1 MTDTDAGS
9 SLRVVAV
16 VDDDDSIR
24 STLGRLLRTIGYEAR
39 TFASAA
45 ALLSELAHSAPSCVL
60 TDIQMP
66 GMNGLDLA
74 RELSKLM
81 PALPVL
87 VMTAYPSLASR
98 ELALAAGAS
107 EYLTKPLDDRRLE
120 AWLWEVIGPPV

>member
-1 MTDTDAGS
+1 MAETHARNGS
-9 SLRVVAV
+9 RVVAV
-16 VDDDDSIR
+16 VDDDEPIR
-24 STLGRLLRTIGYEAR
+24 LALARLLRTIGYEAR
-39 TFASAA
+39 VFASAE
-45 ALLSELAHSAPSCVL
+45 ALLAELAHSTPSCVL

-74 RELSKLM
+74 RELSRQE

-107 EYLTKPLDDRRLE
+107 EYLTKPLNDRRLE
-120 AWLWEVIGPPV
+120 AWLSEAVGPPA